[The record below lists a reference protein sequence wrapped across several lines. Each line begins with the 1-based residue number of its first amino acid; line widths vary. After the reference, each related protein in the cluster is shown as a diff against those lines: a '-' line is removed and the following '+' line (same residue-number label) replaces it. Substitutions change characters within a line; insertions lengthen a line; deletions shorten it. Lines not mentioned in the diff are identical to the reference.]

1 MLTRA
6 YPKEVT
12 LKDGHRVV
20 IRPLNTGDFEKLCAF
35 FEALPEEDRLFLRH
49 DVTNPEVV
57 RRWVERIDFN
67 RVIPLV
73 AEQGGKVV
81 GDGTLH
87 WANHGWSRHVGNI
100 RLVTARTHRGVG
112 LGTVIAREL
121 VALAEEREL
130 EKLQVQVIEDNV
142 GSVKMCE
149 RVGFKM
155 EAVLKDLVKD
165 QRGQRR
171 NLAIMTNDVAN
182 LSQIMEDWIQ
192 DSMLAQF
199 RVPGEGVA

>member
-6 YPKEVT
+6 YPKEAS
-12 LKDGHRVV
+12 LKDGHRVML
-20 IRPLNTGDFEKLCAF
+20 RPLNNGDFEKLYAF
-35 FEALPEEDRLFLRH
+35 FQALPEEDRLFLRH
-49 DVTNPEVV
+49 DVTNPEIV
-57 RRWVERIDFN
+57 RRWVEQIDFD
-67 RVIPLV
+67 RAIPLV
-73 AEQGGKVV
+73 AEDGGKVV
-81 GDGTLH
+81 ADGTLH
-87 WANHGWSRHVGNI
+87 LANHGWSRHVGHI

-130 EKLQVQVIEDNV
+130 EKLQVQVIQNNI

-155 EAVLKDLVKD
+155 EAVLKDLAKD

-171 NLAIMTNDVAN
+171 NLAIMTSDVAD

-192 DSMLAQF
+192 DSMLAQY

>member
-6 YPKEVT
+6 YPKEAS
-12 LKDGHRVV
+12 LKDGHRIV
-20 IRPLNTGDFEKLCAF
+20 IRPLNSGDFDKLYDF
-35 FEALPEEDRLFLRH
+35 FQALPEEDRLFLRH
-49 DVTNPEVV
+49 DVTSPEVV
-57 RRWVERIDFN
+57 HKWLEQIDFD
-67 RVIPLV
+67 RAIPLV
-73 AEQGGKVV
+73 AEDGGKIVA
-81 GDGTLH
+81 DGTLH
-87 WANHGWSRHVGNI
+87 LANHGWSRHVGHI
-100 RLVTARTHRGVG
+100 RLVTARTHRGLG

-130 EKLQVQVIEDNV
+130 EKLQVQVIEDNI

-171 NLAIMTNDVAN
+171 NLAIMTSEVAN

-199 RVPGEGVA
+199 RVPGEGIA

>member
-6 YPKEVT
+6 YPKEAS
-12 LKDGHRVV
+12 LKDGHRIV
-20 IRPLNTGDFEKLCAF
+20 IRPLNNGDFDKLYAF
-35 FEALPEEDRLFLRH
+35 FQTLPEEDRLFLRH
-49 DVTNPEVV
+49 DVTSPETVHK
-57 RRWVERIDFN
+57 WVGQIDFD
-67 RVIPLV
+67 RAIPLV
-73 AEQGGKVV
+73 AEDGGKIVA
-81 GDGTLH
+81 DGTLH
-87 WANHGWSRHVGNI
+87 LANHGWSRHVGHI
-100 RLVTARTHRGVG
+100 RLVTARTHRGLG

-130 EKLQVQVIEDNV
+130 EKLQVQVIEDNI

-165 QRGQRR
+165 QRGYRR
-171 NLAIMTNDVAN
+171 NLAIMTNEVAN

-192 DSMLAQF
+192 DSMLPQF
-199 RVPGEGVA
+199 RVPGEGIA